1 MSDPVRFLVS
11 FGQAVSTMA
20 LYDDGHP
27 ARERAVDRSY
37 RCLRDLQQHDPLPR
51 FSFLGEETIYQE
63 TALRELGDWEWGTRL
78 AQAGVQRMELD
89 ENVTR
94 EAYEEFLEEMMARI
108 TLSFIDSTEARPTR
122 PSGIKVGTLG
132 IRGDTRVLQETLEAD
147 VQVAND
153 LILARRGSRI
163 DPVDAQG
170 SSGAREAPLAEAEAV
185 VRSLSMAM
193 HGDQEMI
200 LPLLQLKEFDE
211 YTTTHSLNV
220 SVLVMAL
227 AESLGLAQQDVRT
240 FGIAGLLHD
249 LGKVN
254 VPQEILNKPG
264 KLSEEERAIMQQH
277 PVAGAKLIIESGRR
291 LDLAAAVAHEHHIMI
306 NGHGYPTCHY
316 RRDCHKASKLVHVC
330 DVYDALRTRRPYR
343 DAWEAERVLTYVEER
358 AGTEFEPEAAT
369 AFVRMM
375 RKAERGI
382 QMSPLPPGDPPTE
395 PHRRNLSDPGGFR
408 THDLRIKSPLLYQ
421 LSYRVSEQLAQDTRG
436 LGRGTSYRRCSPN
449 ITNLR

>member
-63 TALRELGDWEWGTRL
+63 TALRDLGDWEWGTRL

-108 TLSFIDSTEARPTR
+108 TLSFIDSAEARPTR

-132 IRGDTRVLQETLEAD
+132 IRGDTRVLQEALAAEVPVATISYSLGEEAASIQSMHRE
-147 VQVAND
+147 VQD
-153 LILARRGSRI
+153 RGKL
-163 DPVDAQG
+163 
-170 SSGAREAPLAEAEAV
+170 PLAEAEAV

-220 SVLVMAL
+220 SGLSQGQQAGPRLRRVRRAADAASLPRCVGSGARAHL
-227 AESLGLAQQDVRT
+227 CRRAGGNGVRARSCHRFRTNGAESRGRNS
-240 FGIAGLLHD
+240 
-249 LGKVN
+249 N
-254 VPQEILNKPG
+254 VP
-264 KLSEEERAIMQQH
+264 SR
-277 PVAGAKLIIESGRR
+277 SGRR
-291 LDLAAAVAHEHHIMI
+291 KRAAQAS
-306 NGHGYPTCHY
+306 
-316 RRDCHKASKLVHVC
+316 RRLTVRGGSRPHNAE
-330 DVYDALRTRRPYR
+330 LRRY
-343 DAWEAERVLTYVEER
+343 
-358 AGTEFEPEAAT
+358 
-369 AFVRMM
+369 
-375 RKAERGI
+375 
-382 QMSPLPPGDPPTE
+382 
-395 PHRRNLSDPGGFR
+395 RRNLG
-408 THDLRIKSPLLYQ
+408 
-421 LSYRVSEQLAQDTRG
+421 
-436 LGRGTSYRRCSPN
+436 CSARLVFVN
-449 ITNLR
+449 

>member
-63 TALRELGDWEWGTRL
+63 TALRDLGDWEWGTRL

-89 ENVTR
+89 QNVTR

-108 TLSFIDSTEARPTR
+108 TLSFIDSAEARPTR
-122 PSGIKVGTLG
+122 PSGIKIGTLG
-132 IRGDTRVLQETLEAD
+132 IRGDTRALQDTLEAEIHVATISYSLGEEAASIQSMHRE
-147 VQVAND
+147 VQD
-153 LILARRGSRI
+153 RGKL
-163 DPVDAQG
+163 
-170 SSGAREAPLAEAEAV
+170 PLAEAEAV

-200 LPLLQLKEFDE
+200 LPLLQLREFDE

-220 SVLVMAL
+220 SVLTMAL

-249 LGKVN
+249 LGKVS
-254 VPQEILNKPG
+254 VPEEILNKPG

-330 DVYDALRTRRPYR
+330 DVYDALRTKRPYR

-382 QMSPLPPGDPPTE
+382 QMSPLPPGDGATPPKPPE
-395 PHRRNLSDPGGFR
+395 G
-408 THDLRIKSPLLYQ
+408 SP
-421 LSYRVSEQLAQDTRG
+421 
-436 LGRGTSYRRCSPN
+436 
-449 ITNLR
+449 